1 MGVSYNPRTVTDG
14 LVLCLDAANRKSYPG
29 SGTTWTDLSG
39 RGNTGTLTN
48 GPTYNTS
55 NGGSLVF
62 DGADDYGSISHTTT
76 LNPGTGDFT
85 FGGFFKVNSD
95 VASNFFP
102 VFFSKSQLDWQNGYF
117 IRPTWPY
124 NGTFLVGV
132 SQGGSTGVDRTV
144 ISSTLTASLGTWVNI
159 VGVWTAST
167 RTLLLYFNGIQNGS
181 STITN
186 SITINPTA
194 NLELGRYNRI
204 TQSRYEYLPGNIAQV
219 SIYNRALTAAEIQQN
234 FNALRGRFSI

>member
-1 MGVSYNPRTVTDG
+1 MALGHGPKVVTDG
-14 LVLCLDAANRKSYPG
+14 LVLALDAADRNSYPG

-39 RGNTGTLTN
+39 NGNNGTLVN
-48 GPTYNTS
+48 GVGYNGS
-55 NGGSLVF
+55 NGGSLSF
-62 DGADDYGSISHTTT
+62 DGVNDYGSISHTTT

-95 VASNFFP
+95 FASNFFP
-102 VFFSKSQLDWQNGYF
+102 VFFSKSQLDWQNGYL

-124 NGTFLVGV
+124 NGTFAVGV
-132 SQGGSTGVDRTV
+132 SQGGNSGVDRVTLV
-144 ISSTLTASLGTWVNI
+144 STLTASLGTWVNI

-219 SIYNRALTAAEIQQN
+219 SIYNRALTAQEVLQN
-234 FNALRGRFSI
+234 YNALKGRYA